1 MALVD
6 LLMTVL
12 GAFIPF
18 ISFKVREYLN
28 RRKVKQQVKFNKNY
42 FESIDRFYEEQ
53 DQMDTYMYNDEIDN
67 TWLGYIKLV
76 SIFTALT
83 LFGPALPFLYV
94 ILFLT
99 GVIGLHSGKF

>member
-6 LLMTVL
+6 LLMTAL

-42 FESIDRFYEEQ
+42 FESIDRFYE
-53 DQMDTYMYNDEIDN
+53 
-67 TWLGYIKLV
+67 
-76 SIFTALT
+76 
-83 LFGPALPFLYV
+83 
-94 ILFLT
+94 
-99 GVIGLHSGKF
+99 